1 MATTRIEGQVDVVLI
16 GAGIVSATL
25 AALLNELLPDLSI
38 QVFEQLEDVALES
51 TEAMNNAGTG
61 HAANCELNYTPEK
74 ADGTV
79 DIAKALTINEAF
91 EVSLQFWTHLV
102 EKGVLPPAESF
113 VRPIP
118 HLSFVWGEKNVRFLH
133 ARHAQLSAHP
143 MFQDMRI
150 SEDGAELAEWM
161 PLVMKGREA
170 GVPRA
175 ATRVDRGTDLNFG
188 MLARE
193 MFDGLKS
200 RADFAMHLLHKVQDL
215 TRDPEGGWRVLVKD
229 LASGDCRELRAKFV
243 FIGAGGGA
251 LPLVL
256 KSGIPESHGYG
267 GFPVS
272 GQWLVCSNPE
282 VIAQHQAKVYGK
294 ASVGAP
300 PMSVPH
306 LDTRMINGTRA
317 LLFGPYAG
325 FTTKYLK
332 HGSYL
337 DLPLAIHLHNLWPMT
352 AAGWHNLDLTR
363 YLIGEVLKTPEK
375 RMDAL
380 REFMPEARS
389 EDWNLAI
396 AGQRVQIIKKDP
408 KLGGKL
414 EFGTELITAED
425 GSLAA
430 LMGASP
436 GASTAAAT
444 MITLIHR
451 CFPEQAKTEA
461 CKAALQRMVPSYGH
475 TLAKEPELLR
485 SVRERVNRVLGIG

>member
-1 MATTRIEGQVDVVLI
+1 
-16 GAGIVSATL
+16 
-25 AALLNELLPDLSI
+25 LSL

-51 TEAMNNAGTG
+51 SEAMNNAGTG

-91 EVSLQFWTHLV
+91 EVSLQFWSHLV
-102 EKGVLPPAESF
+102 EKGALPAPGAF
-113 VRPIP
+113 VQPVP

-143 MFQDMRI
+143 MFEGMRI
-150 SEDGAELAEWM
+150 SEDEGELTEWM
-161 PLVMKGREA
+161 PLIMKGRDA
-170 GVPRA
+170 SVPRV
-175 ATRVDRGTDLNFG
+175 ATRIDRGTDLNFG
-188 MLARE
+188 VMTRE
-193 MFDGLKS
+193 MFAGLKS
-200 RADFAMHLLHKVQDL
+200 RADFALHLRHRVEDL
-215 TRDPEGGWRVLVKD
+215 TQEADGRWRVRVRDLEGGG
-229 LASGDCRELRAKFV
+229 SRELLAKFV

-256 KSGIPESHGYG
+256 KSGVAEGHGYG

-272 GQWLVCSNPE
+272 GQWLVCNNPE
-282 VIAQHQAKVYGK
+282 VIAQHKAKVYGK

-306 LDTRMINGTRA
+306 LDTRMINGQRA

-337 DLPLAIHLHNLWPMT
+337 DMPKAIHLHNIWPMT
-352 AAGWHNLDLTR
+352 AAAWHNLDLTH
-363 YLIGEVLKTPEK
+363 YLIGEVLKNQEG
-375 RMDAL
+375 RMAAL
-380 REFMPEARS
+380 REFMPEART
-389 EDWNLAI
+389 EDWKLAI

-408 KLGGKL
+408 VLGGKL
-414 EFGTELITAED
+414 EFGTELLTSAD
-425 GSLAA
+425 GTLAA

-444 MITLIHR
+444 MILLVHR
-451 CFPEQAKTEA
+451 CFPEYAKTEA
-461 CKAALQRMVPSYGH
+461 CREALQRMIPSYGH
-475 TLAKEPELLR
+475 SLAKEPELLK
-485 SVRERVNRVLGIG
+485 SVRDRANRVLGLG

>member
-1 MATTRIEGQVDVVLI
+1 MTATRTDGQVDVVLV

-25 AALLNELLPDLSI
+25 ASLLNELLPDLSI

-51 TEAMNNAGTG
+51 TQPMNNAGTG

-74 ADGTV
+74 GDGTV
-79 DIAKALTINEAF
+79 DIAKALAINEAF
-91 EVSLQFWTHLV
+91 EVSLQLWTHLV
-102 EKGVLPPAESF
+102 EKGALPAPKAF
-113 VRPIP
+113 IRPVP

-133 ARHAQLSAHP
+133 ARQAQLSAHP

-150 SEDGAELAEWM
+150 SEDAAELEEWM
-161 PLVMKGREA
+161 PLVMQGREPGA
-170 GVPRA
+170 PRV

-188 MLARE
+188 VLARE
-193 MFDGLKS
+193 MFAGLKT
-200 RADFAMHLLHKVQDL
+200 RADFSLHLRHKVQDL
-215 TRDPEGGWRVLVKD
+215 TKDAQGRWRVRVQD
-229 LASGDCRELRAKFV
+229 LAGGGTREVCARFV

-251 LPLVL
+251 LPLLL
-256 KSGIPESHGYG
+256 KSGIPEGHGYG

-306 LDTRMINGTRA
+306 LDTRMIDGTRA

-337 DLPLAIHLHNLWPMT
+337 DMPRALHLHNLWPM
-352 AAGWHNLDLTR
+352 AAAAWHNLDLTR
-363 YLIGEVLKTPEK
+363 YLIGEVLQSPEK

-380 REFMPEARS
+380 REFMPEART
-389 EDWNLAI
+389 EDWKLEI

-414 EFGTELITAED
+414 EFGTELVTAAD

-430 LMGASP
+430 LLGASP

-444 MITLIHR
+444 MIMLIHR
-451 CFPEQAKTEA
+451 CFPDHAKTQA
-461 CKAALQRMVPSYGH
+461 CQDALQRMIPSYGH
-475 TLAKEPELLR
+475 SLAKEPELLR
-485 SVRERVNRVLGIG
+485 SVRERTGRVLGLR

>member
-1 MATTRIEGQVDVVLI
+1 MESTRIEGQVDVVLI
-16 GAGIVSATL
+16 GAGIFSATL
-25 AALLNELLPDLSI
+25 ATLLNELLPDLSI
-38 QVFEQLEDVALES
+38 RVFEQLEDIALES
-51 TEAMNNAGTG
+51 SEAMNNAGTG
-61 HAANCELNYTPEK
+61 HAANCELNYTPEMP
-74 ADGTV
+74 DGTV
-79 DIAKALTINEAF
+79 DITKALTINEAF
-91 EVSLQFWTHLV
+91 EISLQLWTHLV
-102 EKGVLPPAESF
+102 EKGSLPSPESF
-113 VRPIP
+113 VRPLP

-133 ARHAQLSAHP
+133 TRHAQLSAHP

-150 SEDGAELAEWM
+150 SEDEGELTEWM

-170 GVPRA
+170 RTPRV
-175 ATRVDRGTDLNFG
+175 ATRVDRGTDVDFG

-200 RADFAMHLLHKVQDL
+200 RADFALHLNHKVKDL
-215 TRDPEGGWRVLVKD
+215 IKESDGRWRVLVKD
-229 LASGDCRELRAKFV
+229 LVRGGCGEVSAKFV

-256 KSGIPESHGYG
+256 KSGIAEGQGYG

-282 VIAQHQAKVYGK
+282 IIAQHDAKVYGK

-306 LDTRMINGTRA
+306 LDTRMINGTQA

-337 DLPLAIHLHNLWPMT
+337 DMPKSIHLHNLRPIAK
-352 AAGWHNLDLTR
+352 AALHNIDLTH
-363 YLIGEVLKTPEK
+363 YLIGEVLKNQEG
-375 RMDAL
+375 RMAAL
-380 REFMPEARS
+380 REFMPEART
-389 EDWNLAI
+389 EDWKLAI

-414 EFGTELITAED
+414 EFGTELITAAD

-436 GASTAAAT
+436 GASTAADT
-444 MITLIHR
+444 MLMLIHR
-451 CFPEQAKTEA
+451 CFPDHAKTET
-461 CKAALQRMVPSYGH
+461 CQAALAKMIPSYWH
-475 TLAKEPELLR
+475 SLANESELLR
-485 SVRERVNRVLGIG
+485 SVRERVNRVLGLK